1 MKAVYVTEDAEVTDS
16 MLDKGALLE
25 LSLDGLM
32 AVKLENSTGVT
43 AFTVLPDEK
52 MCLSVSV
59 DELDINSVEKGLK
72 AVLLLQVE
80 IC

>member
-1 MKAVYVTEDAEVTDS
+1 MTEDAEVTDS

-59 DELDINSVEKGLK
+59 DELDINTVEKGQK
-72 AVLLLQVE
+72 AVLLLRVE

>member
-1 MKAVYVTEDAEVTDS
+1 MTEDAEVTDS

-43 AFTVLPDEK
+43 AFTVSPYEK

-59 DELDINSVEKGLK
+59 DELDINSVEKGKK

>member
-1 MKAVYVTEDAEVTDS
+1 MTEDVEVTDI

-32 AVKLENSTGVT
+32 AVKLENSTDVT
-43 AFTVLPDEK
+43 AFTVSPDEN

-59 DELDINSVEKGLK
+59 DELDINSVEKGKK

>member
-1 MKAVYVTEDAEVTDS
+1 MTEDAEVTDI

-43 AFTVLPDEK
+43 AFTVSPDEK

-72 AVLLLQVE
+72 AVPLLQVE